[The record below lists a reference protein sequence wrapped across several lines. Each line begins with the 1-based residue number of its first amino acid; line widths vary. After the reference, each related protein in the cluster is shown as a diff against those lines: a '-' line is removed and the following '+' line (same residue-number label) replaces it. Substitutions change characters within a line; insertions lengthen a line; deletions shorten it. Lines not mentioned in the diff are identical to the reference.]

1 MASRRNRTARVAPF
15 TEKSFYLTEF
25 RDRTLA
31 IAAPA
36 RAIASWAP
44 LEPVLKELEA
54 NRTDVVLC
62 CDDAGALARLPAT
75 PVLPA
80 PAERL
85 EGIVW
90 RALRGAPRVGLAL
103 EGADSF
109 AAAVREIALRLRV
122 PKLVW
127 LDRAGGLREPD
138 GTRHSF
144 VDLDEL
150 SALVAAGLPGEP
162 PERLALLREIER
174 CLREGL
180 GAVNLCATEG
190 LADELFT
197 YAGSGT
203 LFTRERYVDVRP
215 LAIDDFDAADD
226 LIARGVAEGY
236 LAQRSPEQLD
246 RIFACGV
253 GAFVEGRHLAGIG
266 ALLPY
271 PQARAG
277 EIASLYTLTRFL
289 GEGIGSHLI
298 AALCARARAQGCDF
312 VFACTTTERVAG
324 FFERQGFRRVVSDAV
339 PAEKWR
345 DYDRRRRPLVR
356 CLRRDLGEEP
366 PPRARG

>member
-1 MASRRNRTARVAPF
+1 MSPPRARTARVAPF

-31 IAAPA
+31 IAAPSH
-36 RAIASWAP
+36 AIASWAP

-62 CDDAGALARLPAT
+62 CDDARALARVPAT
-75 PVLPA
+75 PVLPV
-80 PAERL
+80 PALRL
-85 EGIVW
+85 EGVVW
-90 RALRGAPRVGLAL
+90 RALRGAPRVGLAV

-109 AAAVREIALRLRV
+109 AAAVREIAVRLRV
-122 PKLVW
+122 SKLVW
-127 LDRAGGLREPD
+127 LDRAGGLRE
-138 GTRHSF
+138 GRSARQSF

-150 SALVAAGLPGEP
+150 TALVAAGLPGEP

-174 CLREGL
+174 GLRDGL
-180 GAVNLCATEG
+180 GAVNLCAAEG

-215 LAIDDFDAADD
+215 LGIDDFDAADD

-236 LAQRSPEQLD
+236 LAPRSPEQLD
-246 RIFACGV
+246 QVFACGV

-266 ALLPY
+266 ALLLY
-271 PQARAG
+271 PAARAG

-289 GEGIGSHLI
+289 GEGVGGSLVGF
-298 AALCARARAQGCDF
+298 ACARASELGLSC
-312 VFACTTTERVAG
+312 VYACTTSERVGA
-324 FFERQGFRRVVSDAV
+324 FFERNGFREVAKEEI
-339 PAEKWR
+339 PEAKWR
-345 DYDRRRRPLVR
+345 SYDPERLSRVR
-356 CLRRDLGEEP
+356 CYLRRL
-366 PPRARG
+366 

>member
-1 MASRRNRTARVAPF
+1 MSPRRTRTARVAPF

-36 RAIASWAP
+36 QALASWAP

-54 NRTDVVLC
+54 NPTDVVLC
-62 CDDAGALARLPAT
+62 CDSARALARVPDT

-80 PAERL
+80 PGERL
-85 EGIVW
+85 EGAVW
-90 RALRGAPRVGLAL
+90 RALRAAPRVGLAVQ
-103 EGADSF
+103 GTRSF
-109 AAAVREIALRLRV
+109 AASVREIALRLRV

-127 LDRAGGLREPD
+127 LDPAGGLREK
-138 GTRHSF
+138 GGARQSF

-150 SALVAAGLPGEP
+150 SGLVAAGLPGETP
-162 PERLALLREIER
+162 ARLELLREVEQG
-174 CLREGL
+174 LRQGL

-215 LAIDDFDAADD
+215 LGIDDFDAADD

-246 RIFACGV
+246 QVFACGV

-266 ALLPY
+266 ALLAY
-271 PQARAG
+271 PEARAG

-298 AALCARARAQGCDF
+298 AALCARAREQGCDF

-324 FFERQGFRRVVSDAV
+324 FFERHGFRRVPPDEL
-339 PAEKWR
+339 PAEKWHN
-345 DYDRRRRPLVR
+345 YDRRRRPRVR
-356 CLRRDLGEEP
+356 CLRRELG
-366 PPRARG
+366 ATSA

>member
-1 MASRRNRTARVAPF
+1 MSPPRARTPRVAPF
-15 TEKSFYLTEF
+15 TEKSFYLAEF

-54 NRTDVVLC
+54 NRTDVLLC
-62 CDDAGALARLPAT
+62 CDDADALARLPGT
-75 PVLPA
+75 RVLPL
-80 PAERL
+80 PELRI
-85 EGIVW
+85 EGVVW
-90 RALRGAPRVGLAL
+90 RALRGSPRVGLL
-103 EGADSF
+103 VRGVESF
-109 AAAVREIALRLRV
+109 PAAVREIAVRLRV
-122 PKLVW
+122 SKLVW
-127 LDRAGGLREPD
+127 LDRAGGLRE
-138 GTRHSF
+138 GRSGRHSF
-144 VDLDEL
+144 VDQGEL
-150 SALVAAGLPGEP
+150 SALIAAGLPGEP
-162 PERLALLREIER
+162 PERLALVREIER
-174 CLREGL
+174 ALQQGL
-180 GAVNLCATEG
+180 GAVNLCNTEG

-203 LFTRERYVDVRP
+203 LFTRERYVDVRS
-215 LAIDDFDAADD
+215 LGIDDFDAADD

-236 LAQRSPEQLD
+236 LAPRSPEQLD
-246 RIFACGV
+246 QVFACGV

-271 PQARAG
+271 DSERAG

-298 AALCARARAQGCDF
+298 AALCARACARGYAF

-324 FFERQGFRRVVSDAV
+324 FFERQGFRRVPPDEV

-345 DYDRRRRPLVR
+345 DYDRRRRPRVR
-356 CLRRDLGEEP
+356 CLRRELSEGGGGS
-366 PPRARG
+366 A

>member
-1 MASRRNRTARVAPF
+1 MPPPRARTPRVAPF

-31 IAAPA
+31 SAAPA

-54 NRTDVVLC
+54 NRTDVLIC
-62 CDDAGALARLPAT
+62 CDDARSLARLPGVR
-75 PVLPA
+75 VLPV
-80 PAERL
+80 PDLRL
-85 EGIVW
+85 EGVVW
-90 RALRGAPRVGLAL
+90 RALRGTPRVGLAV
-103 EGADSF
+103 EGVASF
-109 AAAVREIALRLRV
+109 PAAVREIAVRLRV
-122 PKLVW
+122 SKLVW
-127 LDRAGGLREPD
+127 LDRSGGLHEKP
-138 GTRHSF
+138 GEKHSF

-162 PERLALLREIER
+162 PERLGLVREIER
-174 CLREGL
+174 ALRDGL
-180 GAVNLCATEG
+180 GAVNLCTTEG

-215 LAIDDFDAADD
+215 LGIDDFDAADD

-236 LAQRSPEQLD
+236 LATRSSEQLD
-246 RIFACGV
+246 EIFACGV

-271 PQARAG
+271 APARAG

-298 AALCARARAQGCDF
+298 AALCARAKAQGHTY

-324 FFERQGFRRVVSDAV
+324 FFERHGFRRVGADDV
-339 PAEKWR
+339 PAEKWK

-356 CLRRDLGEEP
+356 CLRRELTG
-366 PPRARG
+366 

>member
-1 MASRRNRTARVAPF
+1 MPPPRARTARVAPF
-15 TEKSFYLTEF
+15 TEKSFYLAEF

-36 RAIASWAP
+36 HAVPSWAP

-62 CDDAGALARLPAT
+62 CDDAQALSRLPAT
-75 PVLPA
+75 AVLPV
-80 PAERL
+80 PTERL
-85 EGIVW
+85 EGSVW

-103 EGADSF
+103 ARVDSF
-109 AAAVREIALRLRV
+109 AAAVREIAVALRV
-122 PKLVW
+122 SKLVW
-127 LDRAGGLREPD
+127 LDRAGGLRA
-138 GTRHSF
+138 GRGARHSF
-144 VDLDEL
+144 VDLVEL
-150 SALVAAGLPGEP
+150 TALLEKGAPGEP
-162 PERLALLREIER
+162 PERVALLREIER
-174 CLREGL
+174 ALRDGL
-180 GAVNLCATEG
+180 GAVNLCPSEG

-215 LAIDDFDAADD
+215 LGIDDFDAADD

-236 LAQRSPEQLD
+236 LAPRSPEQLD
-246 RIFACGV
+246 AIFACGV

-298 AALCARARAQGCDF
+298 AALVARARAQGCDF

-324 FFERQGFRRVVSDAV
+324 FFERHGFRRVPSDAV

-345 DYDRRRRPLVR
+345 DYDRRRRPRVR
-356 CLRRDLGEEP
+356 CLRRELTAPEAPG
-366 PPRARG
+366 AT

>member
-1 MASRRNRTARVAPF
+1 MAPRRIRAARIAPF

-36 RAIASWAP
+36 RAVASWAP

-62 CDDAGALARLPAT
+62 CDDAQALARASAT
-75 PVLPA
+75 PVLATPT
-80 PAERL
+80 ERL
-85 EGIVW
+85 EGTVW
-90 RALRGAPRVGLAL
+90 RALRAAPRVGLAVQGV
-103 EGADSF
+103 ESF
-109 AAAVREIALRLRV
+109 AAAVVEIALRLRV

-127 LDRAGGLREPD
+127 LDPAGGLREP
-138 GTRHSF
+138 GGVRHSF
-144 VDLDEL
+144 VDLVEL

-162 PERLALLREIER
+162 SGRLALLREIER
-174 CLREGL
+174 GLRQGL
-180 GAVNLCATEG
+180 PAVNLCAGEG

-215 LAIDDFDAADD
+215 LGIDDFDAADD

-236 LAQRSPEQLD
+236 LAPRSPEQLD
-246 RIFACGV
+246 QVFACGV

-271 PQARAG
+271 PQAKAG

-289 GEGIGSHLI
+289 GEGVGSHLI
-298 AALCARARAQGCDF
+298 TALCARAREQGCEY

-324 FFERQGFRRVVSDAV
+324 FFERQGFRRVASGAL
-339 PAEKWR
+339 PADKWR
-345 DYDRRRRPLVR
+345 DYDRRRRPRVR
-356 CLRRDLGEEP
+356 CLRRDLT
-366 PPRARG
+366 